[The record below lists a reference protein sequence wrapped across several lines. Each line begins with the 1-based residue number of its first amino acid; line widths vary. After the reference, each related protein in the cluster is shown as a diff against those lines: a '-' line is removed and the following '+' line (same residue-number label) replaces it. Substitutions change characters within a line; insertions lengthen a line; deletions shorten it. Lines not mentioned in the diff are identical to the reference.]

1 MSALLEI
8 RGLTKDYPLNRRR
21 FAWKRG
27 LGGSPVSPALRRAV
41 DGVDLDVARG
51 ECVALVGESG
61 SGKTTLARC
70 ALHLL
75 KPTAGSVRFDGADLA
90 ALAPSELRRLRR
102 RFQMIFQDPQAA
114 LDPRFTVGR
123 AIAEPLAVHTDLG
136 RRERER
142 ATAELLVRVGLAPDL
157 AGRYPHE
164 LSGGQRQR
172 VGIARAL
179 ATGPDLLVADEPTS
193 ALDVSVRAQ
202 ILNLLAGLR
211 ETLGL
216 ALLLIAHDLAAVAH
230 LADRVAVLYAGRIV
244 EEGRAAELFA
254 RPQHPYTIALLKAV
268 PNRAGV
274 R

>member
-8 RGLTKDYPLNRRR
+8 RGLTKDYPLRRP
-21 FAWKRG
+21 FAWRG
-27 LGGSPVSPALRRAV
+27 GPASVRRAV
-41 DGVDLDVARG
+41 DGVDLDVSRG

-75 KPTAGSVRFDGADLA
+75 APTAGSVRFDGRDLA
-90 ALAPSELRRLRR
+90 ALPPAELRRLRK
-102 RFQMIFQDPQAA
+102 RFQMVFQDPQAS

-123 AIAEPLAVHTDLG
+123 TIAEPLAVHTVLG
-136 RRERER
+136 RREREQ
-142 ATAELLVRVGLAPDL
+142 ATADLLVRVGLAPDL

-202 ILNLLAGLR
+202 ILNLLADLR
-211 ETLGL
+211 ATLGL

-244 EEGRAAELFA
+244 EEGKAAELFA
-254 RPQHPYTIALLKAV
+254 QPRHPYTIALLGAV
-268 PNRAGV
+268 PKRAGV

>member
-8 RGLTKDYPLNRRR
+8 RGLTKEFPLG
-21 FAWKRG
+21 RG
-27 LGGSPVSPALRRAV
+27 LFSRRAGSRTV
-41 DGVDLDVARG
+41 LDGVDLDVGRG

-75 KPTAGSVRFDGADLA
+75 APTAGSIRFDGEELSELPPA
-90 ALAPSELRRLRR
+90 ALRHCRR
-102 RFQMIFQDPQAA
+102 RFQMVFQDPQAS
-114 LDPRFTVGR
+114 LDPRFRIGRTV
-123 AIAEPLAVHTDLG
+123 AEPLAVHTALP

-142 ATAELLVRVGLAPDL
+142 AAAGLLERVGLAPAL

-211 ETLGL
+211 ESLGL

-230 LADRVAVLYAGRIV
+230 LADRVAVLHAGRIV
-244 EEGRAAELFA
+244 EEGPAAELFA
-254 RPQHPYTIALLKAV
+254 RPRHPYTAALLAAV
-268 PNRAGV
+268 PNRDGV

>member
-8 RGLTKDYPLNRRR
+8 RGLVKDFPLG
-21 FAWKRG
+21 RG
-27 LGGSPVSPALRRAV
+27 LFARRLGGRAGARRTV
-41 DGVDLDVARG
+41 LDGIDLDVGRG

-75 KPTAGSVRFDGADLA
+75 APTAGSIRFDGSLLA
-90 ALAPSELRRLRR
+90 ALGAAELRRSRR
-102 RFQMIFQDPQAA
+102 RFQMVFQDPQAS
-114 LDPRFTVGR
+114 LDPRFRVGR
-123 AIAEPLAVHTDLG
+123 TVAEPLAVHTDLP

-142 ATAELLVRVGLAPDL
+142 AAAGLLERVGLSPAL
-157 AGRYPHE
+157 AERYPHE

-202 ILNLLAGLR
+202 ILNLLAELR
-211 ETLGL
+211 LSLGL
-216 ALLLIAHDLAAVAH
+216 ALLLIAHDLAAVAQ
-230 LADRVAVLYAGRIV
+230 LADRVAVLHSGRIV
-244 EEGRAAELFA
+244 EEGPVAELFA
-254 RPQHPYTIALLKAV
+254 RPRHPYTAALLAAV
-268 PNRAGV
+268 PNRAGL